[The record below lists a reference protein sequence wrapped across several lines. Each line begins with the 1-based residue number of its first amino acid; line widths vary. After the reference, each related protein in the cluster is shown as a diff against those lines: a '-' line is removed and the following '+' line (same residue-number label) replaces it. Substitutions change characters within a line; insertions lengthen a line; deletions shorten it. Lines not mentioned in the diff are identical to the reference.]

1 MIKGDSPLQVANLK
15 RQNEMI
21 ERVGKRYG
29 MEAATSSF
37 EYAPLDGILTKNGV
51 IKTVFEAKCRE
62 MELAKLQGYGN
73 YIITEEKMKQGIA
86 TGKALGVGFSILI
99 GLEDADCIL
108 RVSNHYG
115 DILPH
120 VEYRD
125 SLTWKDSKKVERV
138 LRNNAYIDVH
148 FMEVDLL

>member
-1 MIKGDSPLQVANLK
+1 MISGDSPLQVANIK

-21 ERVGKRYG
+21 ERVAKRYG
-29 MEAATSSF
+29 MEAAASSF
-37 EYAPLDGILTKNGV
+37 EYAPLDGILTKNGI

-62 MELAKLQGYGN
+62 MELAKLQKYGS
-73 YIITEEKMKQGIA
+73 YIITEEKMRQGVA

-108 RVSNHYG
+108 KVSNHYG

-120 VEYRD
+120 VEYRE

-138 LRNNAYIDVH
+138 LRNNAYIDVRD
-148 FMEVDLL
+148 MEVDLL

>member
-1 MIKGDSPLQVANLK
+1 MIREGSPLQVANLK

-21 ERVGKRYG
+21 ERVAKRYG
-29 MEAATSSF
+29 LEASSSSF
-37 EYAPLDGILTKNGV
+37 EYAPLDGIFTKGGI

-62 MELAKLQGYGN
+62 MDLAKLRAYGN

-108 RVSNHYG
+108 KVSNHHG
-115 DILPH
+115 DILPQ
-120 VEYRD
+120 VEYRE

>member
-1 MIKGDSPLQVANLK
+1 MIRGDSPLQVANLK

-21 ERVGKRYG
+21 ERVAKRYG

-37 EYAPLDGILTKNGV
+37 EYAPLDGVLTKNGI

-62 MELAKLQGYGN
+62 MDLAKLQAYGN
-73 YIITEEKMKQGIA
+73 YIITKEKMEQGIA

-108 RVSNHYG
+108 KVSNHHG

-120 VEYRD
+120 VEYHE
-125 SLTWKDSKKVERV
+125 SLTWKDSKKFERV
-138 LRNNAYIDVH
+138 LRNNAYIDVRD
-148 FMEVDLL
+148 MEVDLL

>member
-1 MIKGDSPLQVANLK
+1 MIREDSPLQVANLK

-21 ERVGKRYG
+21 ERVAKRYG
-29 MEAATSSF
+29 MEVSSSSF
-37 EYAPLDGILTKNGV
+37 EYAPLDGILTKNGI

-62 MELAKLQGYGN
+62 MDLAKLQAYGS

-108 RVSNHYG
+108 KVSNHYG
-115 DILPH
+115 DIMPH
-120 VEYRD
+120 VEYRE

-138 LRNNAYIDVH
+138 LRNNAYINIRDI
-148 FMEVDLL
+148 EVDLL

>member
-1 MIKGDSPLQVANLK
+1 VIRGDSPLQVANIK

-21 ERVGKRYG
+21 ERVAHRYG
-29 MEAATSSF
+29 LEAATSSF
-37 EYAPLDGILTKNGV
+37 EYAPLDGILTKNGI

-62 MELAKLQGYGN
+62 MSLAKLRAYGN
-73 YIITEEKMKQGIA
+73 YIITEEKMRQGVA

-108 RVSNHYG
+108 KVSNHYG

-120 VEYRD
+120 VEYRE
-125 SLTWKDSKKVERV
+125 SLTWKDSKKVERI
-138 LRNNAYIDVH
+138 LRNNAYIDVRD
-148 FMEVDLL
+148 MEVDLL

>member
-1 MIKGDSPLQVANLK
+1 VIRGDSPLQVANIK

-21 ERVGKRYG
+21 ERVAQRYG
-29 MEAATSSF
+29 LEAATSSF
-37 EYAPLDGILTKNGV
+37 EYAPLDGILTKNGI

-62 MELAKLQGYGN
+62 MSLAKLRAYGN
-73 YIITEEKMKQGIA
+73 YIITEEKMRQGVA

-108 RVSNHYG
+108 KVSNHYG

-120 VEYRD
+120 VEYRET
-125 SLTWKDSKKVERV
+125 LTFKDSKKVERI
-138 LRNNAYIDVH
+138 LRNNAYIDVRD
-148 FMEVDLL
+148 MEVDLL

>member
-1 MIKGDSPLQVANLK
+1 MIRGDSPLQVANLK

-21 ERVGKRYG
+21 ERIAKRYG
-29 MEAATSSF
+29 LEASSSSF
-37 EYAPLDGILTKNGV
+37 EYAPLDGILTKNGI

-62 MELAKLQGYGN
+62 MELAKLQAYGS

-115 DILPH
+115 DILPQ
-120 VEYRD
+120 VEYRE

>member
-1 MIKGDSPLQVANLK
+1 
-15 RQNEMI
+15 
-21 ERVGKRYG
+21 
-29 MEAATSSF
+29 
-37 EYAPLDGILTKNGV
+37 LD
-51 IKTVFEAKCRE
+51 
-62 MELAKLQGYGN
+62 LAKLRAYGN

-99 GLEDADCIL
+99 GLQDADCIL
-108 RVSNHYG
+108 KVSNHHG

-120 VEYRD
+120 VEYRE
-125 SLTWKDSKKVERV
+125 SLTWKDSKKFEKV

>member
-1 MIKGDSPLQVANLK
+1 VIRGDSPLQVANIK

-21 ERVGKRYG
+21 ERVAKRYG
-29 MEAATSSF
+29 LEASSSSF
-37 EYAPLDGILTKNGV
+37 EFAPLDGVLTKNGV
-51 IKTVFEAKCRE
+51 IKTIFEAKCRE
-62 MELAKLQGYGN
+62 MELAKLRAYGN
-73 YIITEEKMKQGIA
+73 YIITKDKMKQGIA

-108 RVSNHYG
+108 KVSNHYG
-115 DILPH
+115 DILPQ
-120 VEYRD
+120 VEYRE
-125 SLTWKDSKKVERV
+125 SLTWKDSKKVELV

>member
-21 ERVGKRYG
+21 ERVAKRYG
-29 MEAATSSF
+29 MEASSSSF
-37 EYAPLDGILTKNGV
+37 EFALLDGVLTKNGV

-62 MELAKLQGYGN
+62 MELAKLQSYES

-108 RVSNHYG
+108 KVSNHHG

-120 VEYRD
+120 VEYRE
-125 SLTWKDSKKVERV
+125 SLTWKDSKKFERV
-138 LRNNAYIDVH
+138 LRNNAYIDVRD
-148 FMEVDLL
+148 MEVELL

>member
-1 MIKGDSPLQVANLK
+1 MIRGDSPLQVANLK

-21 ERVGKRYG
+21 ERIAKRYG
-29 MEAATSSF
+29 MEASSSSF
-37 EYAPLDGILTKNGV
+37 EYAPLDGVLTKGGI

-108 RVSNHYG
+108 KVSNHYG

-120 VEYRD
+120 VEYRE

-138 LRNNAYIDVH
+138 LRNNAYIDVRD
-148 FMEVDLL
+148 MEVDLL

>member
-1 MIKGDSPLQVANLK
+1 MIRGDSPLQVANIK

-21 ERVGKRYG
+21 ERVSKRYG

-37 EYAPLDGILTKNGV
+37 EYAPLDGILTKNGI

-62 MELAKLQGYGN
+62 MSLAKLRAYGN
-73 YIITEEKMKQGIA
+73 YIITEEKMRQGVA
-86 TGKALGVGFSILI
+86 TGKALGVGFSIII

-108 RVSNHYG
+108 KVSNHYG

-120 VEYRD
+120 VEYRET
-125 SLTWKDSKKVERV
+125 LTFKDSKKVERI
-138 LRNNAYIDVH
+138 LRNNAYIDVRD
-148 FMEVDLL
+148 MEVNLL

>member
-1 MIKGDSPLQVANLK
+1 VIRGDSPLQVANIK

-21 ERVGKRYG
+21 ERVAQRYG
-29 MEAATSSF
+29 MEASTSSF
-37 EYAPLDGILTKNGV
+37 EYAPLDGILTKKGV

-62 MELAKLQGYGN
+62 MELAKLQKYGS
-73 YIITEEKMKQGIA
+73 YIITEEKMRQGVA
-86 TGKALGVGFSILI
+86 RARLLALAFLI

-108 RVSNHYG
+108 KVSNHYG

-120 VEYRD
+120 VEYRE

-138 LRNNAYIDVH
+138 LRNNAYIDVRD
-148 FMEVDLL
+148 MEVAML

>member
-1 MIKGDSPLQVANLK
+1 MIRGDSPLQVANLK

-21 ERVGKRYG
+21 ERVAKRYG
-29 MEAATSSF
+29 MEASSSSF
-37 EYAPLDGILTKNGV
+37 EYAPLDGILTKNGI

-62 MELAKLQGYGN
+62 MDLAKLQAYGN

-108 RVSNHYG
+108 KVSNHHG
-115 DILPH
+115 DILPY
-120 VEYRD
+120 VEYRE

>member
-1 MIKGDSPLQVANLK
+1 MISGDSPLQVANLK

-21 ERVGKRYG
+21 ERVANRYG
-29 MEAATSSF
+29 LEASTSSF
-37 EYAPLDGILTKNGV
+37 EYAPLDGILTKNGI

-62 MELAKLQGYGN
+62 MDLAKLQGYGN
-73 YIITEEKMKQGIA
+73 YIITEDKMKQGIA

-99 GLEDADCIL
+99 GLEDADCVL
-108 RVSNHYG
+108 KVSNHHG

-120 VEYRD
+120 VEYRE

-138 LRNNAYIDVH
+138 LRNNAYIDVRD
-148 FMEVDLL
+148 MEVELL

>member
-1 MIKGDSPLQVANLK
+1 VIRGDSPLQVANIK

-21 ERVGKRYG
+21 ERVSKRYG

-37 EYAPLDGILTKNGV
+37 EYAPLDGILTKNGI

-62 MELAKLQGYGN
+62 MSLAKLRAYGN
-73 YIITEEKMKQGIA
+73 YIITEEKMRQGVA
-86 TGKALGVGFSILI
+86 TGKALGVGFSIII

-108 RVSNHYG
+108 KVSNHYG

-120 VEYRD
+120 VEYRET
-125 SLTWKDSKKVERV
+125 LTFKDSKKVERI
-138 LRNNAYIDVH
+138 LRNNAYIDVRD
-148 FMEVDLL
+148 MEVNLL